1 MQAVATIQAFRKDVE
16 LFIANAVYSFSGFD
30 IAGFIRY
37 REARTAYSD
46 EIVGPRFGQSFAET
60 VGGGTLFPVWPE
72 PDSVTLP
79 TTGIVR
85 GLQSS
90 MQPGE
95 KAYQFR
101 CWAIEQDEDLDSNI
115 PALVVGMEIQVHRCL
130 MFQDEEY
137 FYCNDEMIDNQV
149 KLLTK
154 QTWRNLATL
163 QDLVAGPIIDDVPT
177 RESNVISYTVAVS
190 ASVVPD

>member
-1 MQAVATIQAFRKDVE
+1 VATIQAFRKDVSE
-16 LFIANAVYSFSGFD
+16 NLIPSAVHGFVGFANVGEF
-30 IAGFIRY
+30 RY
-37 REARTAYSD
+37 REARASYS
-46 EIVGPRFGQSFAET
+46 EEVVGPPFDQNRAET
-60 VGGGTLFPVWPE
+60 VSGDPLYSVWPQ
-72 PDSVTLP
+72 PQDVTVPL
-79 TTGIVR
+79 TGIRV
-85 GLQSS
+85 GLQSA

-95 KAYQFR
+95 KVFQFR
-101 CWAIEQDEDLDSNI
+101 CWAIEQDETLDVNI
-115 PALVVGMEIQVHRCL
+115 PALVVGMEIEVHRCL

-137 FYCNDEMIDNQV
+137 FYCNDEMLDNQV

>member
-1 MQAVATIQAFRKDVE
+1 LIPSAVF
-16 LFIANAVYSFSGFD
+16 GFV
-30 IAGFIRY
+30 GFVTVDQFRY
-37 REARTAYSD
+37 REARASYS
-46 EIVGPRFGQSFAET
+46 ENVIGPSFDQNREEGAT
-60 VGGGTLFPVWPE
+60 GALLYAVWPE
-72 PDSVTLP
+72 PLAAPFPKS
-79 TTGIVR
+79 GIVL
-85 GLQSS
+85 GLQNEL
-90 MQPGE
+90 QPGE

-101 CWAIEQDEDLDSNI
+101 CWAVEQDETLDVNI
-115 PALVVGMEIQVHRCL
+115 PALVVGMEIEVHRCL